1 MRERSDALPP
11 SMKMSILPLLALTA
25 LVASAGNQLDR
36 PKVKAGPAIASAAA
50 RAPQPEDCLESAPVA
65 EPMPAAKAVAAE
77 EGSPTKAKGSK
88 RSLPSR
94 AQLWLT

>member
-1 MRERSDALPP
+1 
-11 SMKMSILPLLALTA
+11 MKTSILPLLALTA
-25 LVASAGNQLDR
+25 LVASAGNQMDR
-36 PKVKAGPAIASAAA
+36 PKLKVGPAIASAAA
-50 RAPQPEDCLESAPVA
+50 RAAQPEDCLESAPVS

-77 EGSPTKAKGSK
+77 EASPSKAKGTK